1 VEKTGFVYI
10 MASARNGTIYLG
22 VTSDL
27 PKRVWEHRTGT
38 IAGFTRKHG
47 CHLLVWYEAYDDL
60 EAARQRELRMKE
72 WKRAWKVKEIEG
84 VNPNWDDLFEALTPN

>member
-1 VEKTGFVYI
+1 VEKAGFVYI

-27 PKRVWEHRTGT
+27 PKRVWEHRTG
-38 IAGFTRKHG
+38 AVEGFTKKHG

-60 EAARQRELRMKE
+60 DAARQRELRMKE
-72 WKRAWKVKEIEG
+72 WKRSWKVKEIEG
-84 VNPNWDDLFEALTPN
+84 LNPDWDDLFDMLAPD